1 MNSLKTMQIQYG
13 CTRMK
18 CGNVFKQKK
27 MKTFL
32 EFKKVSVTANGDYY
46 QIVFHDGLDTDDE
59 PYFMIRR
66 QFEFPDGSVCHF
78 ESHLESL
85 IEQCKTKSVSL
96 STNTLSVTY
105 GEAQRRDVEIRFDSY
120 SADFQELVSTLK
132 EMIPRTRIES

>member
-1 MNSLKTMQIQYG
+1 
-13 CTRMK
+13 MK

-32 EFKKVSVTANGDYY
+32 EFKKVSVTVNGDYY

-59 PYFMIRR
+59 PYFMIQR
-66 QFEFPDGSVCHF
+66 QFEFPDGGVCHF

-85 IEQCKTKSVSL
+85 IEQCKAKSVSL
-96 STNTLSVTY
+96 STNTLSVSY
-105 GEAQRRDVEIRFDSY
+105 GEEQRRDVEIRFDSH

-132 EMIPRTRIES
+132 EMIPRTRIESQSKC